1 MLTVT
6 PPAANRKTDYLLPQ
20 SVFPRGL
27 AYLIDTAVVAVLTA
41 VLMAAGVIRDGGLD
55 TLDPPAIR
63 DMLQSN
69 AGLAVYLIL
78 FAYFLVCEGASGRT
92 VGKLA
97 LGLRVVRAIDGSPCG
112 WRRSV
117 IRNLIR
123 PFDLFFVGLPGGLV
137 IMLTPARQR
146 VGDLLGGTLV
156 VRQMTIPAAM
166 AAVIPGM
173 LRRCPSC
180 GRLAPAAGP
189 CPGCSAP
196 PPAPPTAADTPLGAA
211 LLAPLAGMMAVGE
224 AAGAVRVAA
233 QEVLAAESVYGEA
246 SATESARIGREGVP
260 AAETAEGPIDTPGSI
275 KVDTEPGAFVA
286 TADAHGLT
294 DEYVDAWRGL
304 MSAVEKLRARR
315 DDLDAALAK
324 ASVPLA
330 QATASD
336 PLLRE
341 LLREVDPY
349 LEADD
354 DEAVLA
360 AFMART
366 SSDDEA
372 ADAGDPPSA

>member
-1 MLTVT
+1 MT
-6 PPAANRKTDYLLPQ
+6 PAPSDLKRDYLLPQ

-55 TLDPPAIR
+55 TLDPNAIR

-78 FAYFLVCEGASGRT
+78 FAYFLVFEGSSGRT

-97 LGLRVVRAIDGSPCG
+97 LGLRVVRAVDGSPCG
-112 WRRSV
+112 WGRSV

-123 PFDLFFVGLPGGLV
+123 PFDLFFVGLPGGLFV
-137 IMLTPARQR
+137 MFTPARQR

-156 VRQMTIPAAM
+156 VRQMTVPAAI

-196 PPAPPTAADTPLGAA
+196 PPAPPAPADAPFGAA

-224 AAGAVRVAA
+224 AAGAVRTAA
-233 QEVLAAESVYGEA
+233 QDVLAAESVYGEA
-246 SATESARIGREGVP
+246 SAAESARIGREGVP
-260 AAETAEGPIDTPGSI
+260 ADEATEAPAATSGSV
-275 KVDTEPGAFVA
+275 KVDTDQEAFVA
-286 TADAHGLT
+286 TADPHGLS

-304 MSAVEKLRARR
+304 MNAVEKLRSRR

-324 ASVPLA
+324 ATVPLA

-341 LLREVDPY
+341 LLRDVDPY
-349 LEADD
+349 LDADD

-366 SSDDEA
+366 SSHDEA
-372 ADAGDPPSA
+372 AGAGDPPSA